1 MKKSMLTLSAL
12 TCTLLASCG
21 DTTGTEVKPL
31 WQDEFSGSSL
41 DSSKWEPMIGNGDV
55 VGNPGWG
62 NNELEY
68 YTGRPENVTV
78 KDGTLVITARKENI
92 TAPADSPEKG
102 KSYTW
107 TSARIR
113 TAGKFSRTYGK
124 FEIRAKMP
132 VGKGL
137 WPAIWMLPEP
147 NEYGTWAANGEIDIA
162 EGWGSKPDV
171 IAHTL
176 HYGGQWPNN
185 VSKGVTV
192 PFPNSGPNSGKLNDW
207 HTYTLEWTSDEM
219 RWLVDG
225 VETAKQTAWWSAKN
239 NPPQSDADLNP
250 WPAPFDRPFHLL
262 LNLAVG
268 GNFDGNPDATTPN
281 QAQMLVDYVRVYG
294 IQGEADNPGPRPDM
308 TYPWTPRPAR
318 AALAD
323 GNLIYN
329 GTFDWADNDARVQ
342 PDTTALD
349 GVNNSKFWTLYQNGG
364 AFTLSNDATQGNAL
378 KTVISDGGTLSYA
391 IQVRQDGINIVQG
404 RKYEVSFDAWA
415 SQNRTL
421 MVKVGGGQDRG
432 WAAYS
437 GEKTLDVGTTRTRKS
452 FTFDMTAV
460 TDAAARLEFNLGNQ
474 GANTVWLDNVVVK
487 DVGAAAGARPPAA
500 DGNLIYNAGFT
511 QDSPGVPGI
520 QSGGQ
525 DVPGT
530 DYWYTW
536 ENGASGL
543 TSSVAGGVIT
553 LSVAHADVG
562 NDWHVQFGQKNV
574 AVKKGQQYQLS
585 FKASADSP
593 RTVAVVVGQDGGSY
607 LRYLNATAALTTTE
621 QTFTYTFTAPED
633 NVGAQLQILGAV
645 GAAGDAY
652 KLKFSDVRLV
662 PLP

>member
-31 WQDEFSGSSL
+31 WQDEFSGSGL
-41 DSSKWEPMIGNGDV
+41 DSSKWEPMIGNGDAY
-55 VGNPGWG
+55 GIPGWG
-62 NNELEY
+62 NNELEF

-147 NEYGTWAANGEIDIA
+147 NEYGTWAANGEIDIT

-171 IAHTL
+171 IAQTL

-192 PFPNSGPNSGKLNDW
+192 PFPNGGKLNDW
-207 HTYTLEWTSDEM
+207 HTYTLEWTSDEI

-225 VETAKQTAWWSAKN
+225 VETSKQTAWWSAKN

-294 IQGEADNPGPRPDM
+294 IQGEADNPGPRPAM

-437 GEKTLDVGTTRTRKS
+437 GEKTLDVSTTRTRKS

-633 NVGAQLQILGAV
+633 NVGAQFQILGAV